1 MSLLPSRRMTSIEDH
16 VWGARTRAI
25 HAGAR
30 PDPTT
35 GARAVPIYQTTSFVF
50 EDVEDAADLFALQ
63 KYGNIYS
70 RLGNPTVAAFEER
83 VASLE
88 GGIGAVATGSGQ
100 AAETLLFTSLCSAG
114 DHIVASSAL
123 YGGTYTLLDVTLR
136 RLGIETT
143 FVPADDPAAFA
154 AAIEPGRTKLL
165 YTEIIANPAGTIAD
179 LEALGEV
186 AHDAGIPLVV
196 DATLAT
202 PHLCRPLEHGADIV
216 LHSATKFLGGHG
228 TSIGGVVVDSGEFP
242 WDNGN
247 FPVMTEP
254 VATYGNLRF
263 WDNFGEYGFAT
274 KLRVE
279 GLRNLGGVLSP
290 FNAFLLLQGMETLPL
305 RMDAHVA
312 NAQIVAEFLEADE
325 RVSWVRYG
333 GLPDDPNHAL
343 AQKYLPRGPGR
354 GVLVRPRR
362 GPRGRRALHRRGRAV
377 LAPRQRRGHEDA
389 GHPPRLDDAPAA
401 LGVGARVRRRAAR
414 ARAHQRRHRGPR
426 GHPLRPRPGAR
437 MSRSEVETARG
448 TWTPPGA
455 LAAPRDPARRED
467 DRRRRGL
474 VEAEPREPLRAQ
486 LPALLEHR
494 LRGLAGEP
502 ARGRDPRAR
511 DLRLARRP
519 ARRARHRR
527 RLPQARR
534 PPGAWRRRRSR
545 PAPARSGSSSAC
557 TRDEAVRIAHEAELD
572 VVTNRCV
579 KIEHARFHGGLHL
592 AGFDTGVISSRRT
605 RELTE
610 LVLESGARLAP
621 VEVAYETYGD
631 PRRARASSSATR

>member
-1 MSLLPSRRMTSIEDH
+1 MTSLEDH
-16 VWGARTRAI
+16 VWGPRTRAI

-154 AAIEPGRTKLL
+154 AAIQPGRTKLL

-179 LEALGEV
+179 LEALGEA
-186 AHDAGIPLVV
+186 AHDAGIPFAV
-196 DATLAT
+196 DSTLAT

-290 FNAFLLLQGMETLPL
+290 FNAFLLLQGMETLSL

-312 NAQIVAEFLEADE
+312 NAQDRGRVPRGRRARELGPLRRAAGRPRPRARAE
-325 RVSWVRYG
+325 V
-333 GLPDDPNHAL
+333 P
-343 AQKYLPRGPGR
+343 AQGPGR
-354 GVLVRPRR
+354 GVLLRPRR
-362 GPRGRRALHRRGRAV
+362 GPRGGRALHRRRRAV

-389 GHPPRLDDAPAA
+389 RHPPRLDDAPPAV
-401 LGVGARVRRRAAR
+401 GVRARGGRRAAG
-414 ARAHQRRHRGPR
+414 AGAHQRRHRGPG

-455 LAAPRDPARRED
+455 LQRRAILRGAKTIAVVGASSKPNRASHFVLSYLRSSSTDYEVWPVSPRED
-467 DRRRRGL
+467 EILGL
-474 VEAEPREPLRAQ
+474 ETYDSLAD
-486 LPALLEHR
+486 LP
-494 LRGLAGEP
+494 GEP
-502 ARGRDPRAR
+502 DIVDVFRKPD
-511 DLRLARRP
+511 DL
-519 ARRARHRR
+519 
-527 RLPQARR
+527 
-534 PPGAWRRRRSR
+534 PGVAEEAIEAGAGTLWIQLGLHS
-545 PAPARSGSSSAC
+545 
-557 TRDEAVRIAHEAELD
+557 DEAVRIAHEAELD

-605 RELTE
+605 R
-610 LVLESGARLAP
+610 
-621 VEVAYETYGD
+621 D
-631 PRRARASSSATR
+631 

>member
-1 MSLLPSRRMTSIEDH
+1 MTSIEDH
-16 VWGARTRAI
+16 VWGPRTRAI

-114 DHIVASSAL
+114 DHVVASSAL

-165 YTEIIANPAGTIAD
+165 YTEIIANPAGTVAD
-179 LEALGEV
+179 LEALGEA
-186 AHDAGIPLVV
+186 AHAAGIPFVV

-312 NAQIVAEFLEADE
+312 NAQIVAEFLAADE

-343 AQKYLPRGPGR
+343 SQKYLPRGPGAVFSF
-354 GVLVRPRR
+354 GLAE
-362 GPRGRRALHRRGRAV
+362 GREAGEALHRRGRAV
-377 LAPRQRRGHEDA
+377 LASRQRRGHEDA
-389 GHPPRLDDAPAA
+389 RHPPRLDDAPAA
-401 LGVGARVRRRAAR
+401 LGVRARVRRRAAR
-414 ARAHQRRHRGPR
+414 AGAHQRRHRGPR

-437 MSRSEVETARG
+437 MSRTEVETARG

-455 LAAPRDPARRED
+455 LQRRAILRGAKTIAVVGASSKPNRASHFVLSYLRSSSTDYEVWPVSPRED
-467 DRRRRGL
+467 EILGL
-474 VEAEPREPLRAQ
+474 EAYDSLADLPGAPDIVDVFRKPDDLPGVAEEAVEAGAGTLWIQ
-486 LPALLEHR
+486 L
-494 LRGLAGEP
+494 GL
-502 ARGRDPRAR
+502 
-511 DLRLARRP
+511 
-519 ARRARHRR
+519 H
-527 RLPQARR
+527 
-534 PPGAWRRRRSR
+534 S
-545 PAPARSGSSSAC
+545 
-557 TRDEAVRIAHEAELD
+557 DEAVRIAHEAELD

-605 RELTE
+605 R
-610 LVLESGARLAP
+610 
-621 VEVAYETYGD
+621 D
-631 PRRARASSSATR
+631 